1 MTSRASE
8 HPDLDL
14 LLSLHLMGGAAV
26 FAFGLV
32 FLLLGHPV
40 AAACEGAFVA
50 CLLGTYAWLRTAGR
64 GVAAIA
70 TFHIAVVFLD
80 ITGITLSL
88 GGLVASGGFM
98 VWGIISPLAAMMFL
112 RRRAV
117 LLASSA
123 YILLLALSWLIVPTG
138 SWVVPLRPEL
148 LAPFTAA
155 NLAGGSLLALLTL
168 GYFLGKLR
176 AEQQRADNLLLN
188 MLPAEIAEILKHR
201 PGTIAEH
208 HAGASILF
216 ADIVGFTPMCRG
228 LEPTRVV
235 EVLNEVFSRFDAL
248 AAHYGV
254 EKIKTIGDCYM
265 VAAGVPRTDPRHAE
279 LLTAMALEMV
289 QVAQLTEVDGQPL
302 QVRVGISSG
311 PVVAGVIGQ
320 RKFIYDL
327 WGDAVNLASRMESHG
342 ATDEVRVTEPT
353 WRLIEH
359 AFAGESQG
367 LQTIKGV
374 GEVAVWRI
382 SGWRRG
388 VEPLPI
394 LGAVLSAQASR
405 TERAAAD

>member
-1 MTSRASE
+1 MAPRASE

-14 LLSLHLMGGAAV
+14 LLSLHLMGGGAV
-26 FAFGLV
+26 LAFCLV

-40 AAACEGAFVA
+40 AAACEGAFLA
-50 CLLGTYAWLRTAGR
+50 CLVGTYAWLKSAGR
-64 GVAAIA
+64 GVAPIA
-70 TFHIAVVFLD
+70 AFHIVVVFLD
-80 ITGITLSL
+80 ISSITLCL

-98 VWGIISPLAAMMFL
+98 VWGIIGPLAAMMFL
-112 RRRAV
+112 GRRSV
-117 LLASSA
+117 LLSSGA
-123 YILLLALSWLIVPTG
+123 YVLLLALSWLVEPTG
-138 SWVVPLRPEL
+138 SWVAPLQPEL

-176 AEQQRADNLLLN
+176 AEQRRADNLLLN
-188 MLPAEIAEILKHR
+188 MLPAEIAEILKHQ

-208 HAGASILF
+208 HEGASILF

-228 LEPTRVV
+228 LEPTQVV

-248 AAHYGV
+248 ATHYGV

-265 VAAGVPRTDPRHAE
+265 VAAGVPRPDARHAE
-279 LLTAMALEMV
+279 LLAAMALEMV
-289 QVAQLTEVDGQPL
+289 RAAKLTSVAGEPL

-342 ATDEVRVTEPT
+342 ARGQVRVTQPT
-353 WRLIEH
+353 WQLIEH
-359 AFAGESQG
+359 AFEGESQG
-367 LQTIKGV
+367 QQAIKGV
-374 GEVAVWRI
+374 GQVEVWRVL
-382 SGWRRG
+382 GWRQG
-388 VEPLPI
+388 VESLPA
-394 LGAVLSAQASR
+394 LGSLPPTQALVAS
-405 TERAAAD
+405 RAAAD

>member
-1 MTSRASE
+1 MASRASE

-14 LLSLHLMGGAAV
+14 LLNLHLMGGAAV
-26 FAFGLV
+26 LSFCLV
-32 FLLLGHPV
+32 FLVLGHPV
-40 AAACEGAFVA
+40 AAACEAAFVA
-50 CLLGTYAWLRTAGR
+50 CLVGTFAWLKFAGR

-70 TFHIAVVFLD
+70 AFHIVVVLID

-112 RRRAV
+112 GRRAV
-117 LLASSA
+117 FVSSAA
-123 YILLLALSWLIVPTG
+123 YILLLALSWLVEPTG
-138 SWVVPLRPEL
+138 SWVVPLSSEL

-168 GYFLGKLR
+168 SYFLGKLR
-176 AEQQRADNLLLN
+176 AEQLRADNLLLN
-188 MLPAEIAEILKHR
+188 MLPPEIAEILKHR

-208 HAGASILF
+208 HEGASILF

-228 LEPTRVV
+228 LEPTQVV
-235 EVLNEVFSRFDAL
+235 EVLNEVFSRFDSL
-248 AAHYGV
+248 ASHYGV

-265 VAAGVPRTDPRHAE
+265 VAAGVPRPDARHAE
-279 LLTAMALEMV
+279 LLAAMALEMV
-289 QVAQLTEVDGQPL
+289 RAARLTSVAGEPL

-342 ATDEVRVTEPT
+342 ACGQVRVTQPT
-353 WRLIEH
+353 WQLIQH
-359 AFAGESQG
+359 AFEGESQG
-367 LQTIKGV
+367 EQSIKGV
-374 GEVAVWRI
+374 GPVEVWRV
-382 SGWRRG
+382 SGWKRG
-388 VEPLPI
+388 VEPLPA
-394 LGAVLSAQASR
+394 LGTVPPALAPSASH
-405 TERAAAD
+405 AAAD